1 MPMSGSSDQ
10 AEIARAFSQHRF
22 DDALPHLAPDVR
34 WTIVGYSVLEGADAV
49 VRTCRDTAGSL
60 DDNTTSWDRC
70 LTVVQDDT
78 VVVEVVGRYTRPDG
92 VTTVATCYIY
102 EFAGGRIAS
111 ITSYAVEVDPDSDG
125 APPNAISR

>member
-1 MPMSGSSDQ
+1 MTGTTDQ

-22 DDALPHLAPDVR
+22 RDALPHLAPDVR

-49 VRTCRDTAGSL
+49 ARTCRDTAGSL
-60 DDNTTSWDRC
+60 DETAASWDRC
-70 LTVVQDDT
+70 RTVVQDDT

-102 EFAGGRIAS
+102 EFADGLVSS
-111 ITSYAVEVDPDSDG
+111 ITSYAVEVDPQSEG

>member
-1 MPMSGSSDQ
+1 MSGSTDQ

-22 DDALPHLAPDVR
+22 AEALPHLAPDVR

-49 VRTCRDTAGSL
+49 ARTCRDTAGSL
-60 DDNTTSWDRC
+60 DDTTASWDRC

-78 VVVEVVGRYTRPDG
+78 VVVELVGRYTLPDG

-102 EFAGGRIAS
+102 QFTDGRISS
-111 ITSYAVEVDPDSDG
+111 ITSYAVEVDPQSDG
-125 APPNAISR
+125 APPNAVPR

>member
-1 MPMSGSSDQ
+1 MSGSTDR

-22 DDALPHLAPDVR
+22 ADALPHLAPGVR

-49 VRTCRDTAGSL
+49 ARTCRDTTGSL
-60 DDNTTSWDRC
+60 DETTASWDRC
-70 LTVVQDDT
+70 LTVAQDDT

-102 EFAGGRIAS
+102 QFDDDRIAS
-111 ITSYAVEVDPDSDG
+111 ITSYAVEVDPESDG
-125 APPNAISR
+125 APPNAIPR